1 MEQQY
6 VGTILEDAILA
17 GCVKNFIFIFYFSS
31 LALEVKT
38 ILI

>member
-17 GCVKNFIFIFYFSS
+17 GCVKNFILIFSFSS
-31 LALEVKT
+31 LVLEVKT
-38 ILI
+38 VLM